1 MDTLIAFAAIL
12 VSLIGIDLAAALWG
26 ADSREPIADDHL
38 R

>member
-1 MDTLIAFAAIL
+1 METLITFAAIL

-26 ADSREPIADDHL
+26 SDSREPMSDDHL